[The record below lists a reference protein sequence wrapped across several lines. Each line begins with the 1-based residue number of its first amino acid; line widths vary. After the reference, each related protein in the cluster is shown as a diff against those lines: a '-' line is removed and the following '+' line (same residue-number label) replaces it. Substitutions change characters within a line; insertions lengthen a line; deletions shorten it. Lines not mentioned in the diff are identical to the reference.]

1 MTQTPSLSRLIRKE
15 VERLPEGE
23 PITAKRLL
31 HLGSR
36 AAIDQALTR
45 MARRGQLTR
54 LSRGFYV
61 CPVVTRFGT
70 RAPEIGKT
78 VQALAQALGE
88 TIVAHGAVAANTL
101 GLSTQ
106 VPIRP
111 IYLTS
116 GSSRRLKLGG
126 QVVELRHAPAWQLA
140 EPKGPAGEILRALCW
155 AGPVQAPALLRDI
168 HHRLPTETRRSL
180 AGLRA
185 GMPGWMAKTVSEA
198 MTADA

>member
-1 MTQTPSLSRLIRKE
+1 MTVPASLSRLILCE

-31 HLGSR
+31 HLGAR
-36 AAIDQALTR
+36 AAVDQALTR
-45 MARRGQLTR
+45 LARRGALTR

-61 CPVVTRFGT
+61 RPVKTRFGE

-88 TIVAHGAVAANTL
+88 TVTAHGAVAANSL

-116 GSSRRLKLGG
+116 GANRRLTLGG
-126 QVVELRHAPAWQLA
+126 QVVEFRHAPAWQLA
-140 EPKGPAGEILRALCW
+140 EPQSRAGEVMRALFW
-155 AGPVQAPALLRDI
+155 AGPEQDAALARTLHEGLPQAERETLADLR
-168 HHRLPTETRRSL
+168 T
-180 AGLRA
+180 
-185 GMPGWMAKTVSEA
+185 GMPGWMAACVSAA
-198 MTADA
+198 MTAHG